1 MIDYILDLK
10 EAEAINKSIA
20 LWLNDKGISSPCSAA
35 CYVSFTFNIPWAPI
49 TCRVKMKI
57 EEMNNDFMHWLSRF
71 LDVNSIKFPY
81 ASTFF
86 TLLIYDCLRD
96 ESITAKWNN
105 TLDRIKRIK
114 ESICRI
120 LLNSGQDID
129 PNKDEFID
137 KLLAASPS
145 DKEPLADFEGD
156 IYFKAME
163 SEEMRDLIIINGLT

>member
-10 EAEAINKSIA
+10 EVEAINSSIA

-49 TCRVKMKI
+49 TCSVKMKI

-71 LDVNSIKFPY
+71 LKVNSIKFPY

-96 ESITAKWNN
+96 DSITAKWNN

-114 ESICRI
+114 ESICKI
-120 LLNSGQDID
+120 LLNNGQDID
-129 PNKDEFID
+129 PNKDGFID
-137 KLLAASPS
+137 KLSIASPS
-145 DKEPLADFEGD
+145 DKGALADFEGE
-156 IYFKAME
+156 IYFEPME
-163 SEEMRDLIIINGLT
+163 SKEMGELIVINGLT